1 MEAVHPFA
9 DLPPDVAPSW
19 RRFPVI
25 IAAGVAL
32 VRRAAPREFALSVAL
47 RVVNGVALGAL
58 LLVGERALQA
68 ILDGSATGASL
79 EHLLSPV
86 IGLMALVVAV
96 SAIGAFASALEE
108 VLGALVARHAQERV
122 LGVAS
127 TVELAEY
134 DAPQFHD
141 RLQRATLGAHLR
153 PLELV
158 DGLLTL
164 AGAVTALVAI
174 SAVLMNLELW
184 LLPLALAAAFPLL
197 LAAARAGDVQFGFT
211 YVMTPADRERLYLF
225 DLLTG
230 RRAAAEVRA
239 FGLGSLLRP
248 RHAALYEQH
257 IAALRRTARR
267 RLSLTLQGA
276 AGSAL
281 VTGATIS
288 LLLWLAAT
296 DRMPLAEA
304 GVALGAVVLLSQRL
318 AAMVAGAGQLY
329 ESARFVDDM
338 WSFLSPPDAGA
349 LSAVE
354 PLQAFGRLTV
364 ERVSFSYSD
373 TGAPALRDASLE
385 ISAGEVVALVG
396 ENGSGKTTLA
406 KLLSRLY
413 LPTHGRILWDG
424 ADVSL
429 LDPQA
434 VQRSVAVVFQDY
446 LRYAL
451 TARENVGAGDCRRI
465 DDQEAIARA
474 ARQMGIDARLRSLPR
489 GYETLLAPEWDGG
502 IDLSLG
508 QWQRLAL
515 ARAFFR
521 DAPFIVLDEPTA
533 ALDARAEHAL
543 LERVRELF
551 AGRSVLVISHRMA
564 SVRSADRIHV
574 LHAGE
579 IVESGTHDSL
589 MASGGRYAELYGLQ
603 ASAYAVPS
611 EVV

>member
-1 MEAVHPFA
+1 MKAVHPLA
-9 DLPPDVAPSW
+9 DLPPDLALSW
-19 RRFPVI
+19 RRFPRLIVG
-25 IAAGVAL
+25 GVAL
-32 VRRAAPREFALSVAL
+32 VRRAAPREFVLSVVF

-58 LLVGERALQA
+58 LVVGERALRA
-68 ILDGSATGASL
+68 ILDGAATDAAL
-79 EHLLSPV
+79 ERLLPPV
-86 IGLMALVVAV
+86 LALTVLSVLV

-134 DAPQFHD
+134 DTPRFHD

-164 AGAVTALVAI
+164 AGAVAGLVAI
-174 SAVLMNLELW
+174 SAVLVSLELW
-184 LLPLALAAAFPLL
+184 LLPLAFAAALPLL

-211 YVMTPADRERLYLF
+211 YVMTPADRERTYLF

-239 FGLGSLLRP
+239 FGLGALLRQ

-257 IAALRRTARR
+257 IAALGRAARR
-267 RLSLTLQGA
+267 RLALALQGA

-281 VTGATIS
+281 VTGATVS

-296 DRMPLAEA
+296 GRMPLAEA

-338 WSFLSPPDAGA
+338 WSFLTPPESGC
-349 LSAVE
+349 LSTSDVPTAFSRLSVE
-354 PLQAFGRLTV
+354 H
-364 ERVSFSYSD
+364 VSFSYSD
-373 TGAPALRDASLE
+373 TAGRALRDVSLE
-385 ISAGEVVALVG
+385 ISAGQVVALVG

-406 KLLSRLY
+406 KLLARLY
-413 LPTHGRILWDG
+413 LPSEGRILWDG
-424 ADVSL
+424 VDVSL
-429 LDPQA
+429 LDAEA
-434 VQRSVAVVFQDY
+434 VRRSVAVVFQDY

-451 TARENVGAGDCRRI
+451 TARENVGTGDCRRI
-465 DDQEAIARA
+465 DDHDAIVRA
-474 ARQMGIDARLRSLPR
+474 ARQVGIDGRLRSLPR

-502 IDLSLG
+502 TDLSLG
-508 QWQRLAL
+508 QWQRMAL

-521 DAPFIVLDEPTA
+521 EAPFVVLDEPTA

-564 SVRSADRIHV
+564 SVRAADRIHV

-589 MASGGRYAELYGLQ
+589 MAGGGRYAELYALQ
-603 ASAYAVPS
+603 ASAYALQG
-611 EVV
+611 EEA